1 MWEIYAYQNSDSLF
15 GMLNAIAAI
24 AGAGSYVTAIGLVAV
39 CGFFC
44 ALLAYALVP
53 QKLQGWYWLASVT
66 LVLSV
71 LFVPKVT
78 VGIVD
83 KTGMSAVTV
92 VANVPFG
99 LAALGS
105 LTSTV
110 GNTLT
115 ELYEMAMQALPGI
128 AELPA
133 ELAYQRN
140 GLMFGNRMIRETS
153 KLVFQNPGFRM
164 DMINFISNCTMYD
177 LASGDLPP
185 DTFATSEDVWSL
197 MASPNPARFTTIS
210 DPSGAM
216 TVMPCTDAY
225 VNLNGRLPVQLNL
238 LQGILAQRMN
248 PTFPGTAAATVIAG
262 QVQQAYIKNGIADAA
277 ASAAGIIRQNAM
289 INALNDTSLIGGQKI
304 NDPGS
309 ILLAVGRA
317 QAVAQT
323 NASWINN
330 GKVAEQ
336 ALPVLRNS
344 VEAIT
349 YAIFPIVI
357 LLLMLTGGKETMAG
371 LKNYASILI
380 WIQLWPPLYAILNY
394 MATLYAARDLAAA
407 AAVGGGVSALSMS
420 TASSIYSGAISGE
433 AVVGWMT
440 ISIPF
445 IAWAALKRMET
456 LGTALISGVQSLQA
470 SVGGASAGAATGNL
484 SMGNTSMDQVALA
497 PMRTSAF
504 FKSWQDNASGN
515 TYTSN
520 ILNGRTAVKALA
532 NEGPASRVIDT
543 KVSQQHVEAAS
554 RSVASARAEAV
565 AASRDK
571 AAALGDALVY
581 ASGKTNA
588 RSRTD
593 GTSTS
598 SSESVGEKIGDLMQ
612 IAKSVAAS
620 TGASQQQV
628 ASVAFGGSAS
638 LGVGVPGALRKYS
651 PVDAGMQIN
660 SKGGKEYSA
669 SVQKL
674 DQQIDTALSSEDKAK
689 YRSFADS
696 VSRNTGVIT
705 SILSDD
711 RSGREKSARLVES
724 VSRSERA
731 DVSLRDQTEFSE
743 SLSAAYVRG
752 ESVSR
757 DLAKDPGNI
766 RLFEQLLDGDRAGG
780 SAELIR
786 LESFLG
792 NITRT
797 PVHIKSPGGL
807 PASFGDVKE
816 EYLRVRSEKDVPHEV
831 DKAWQSY
838 EKRVMPTPA
847 LHRLPPAIHAEQEQ
861 GGQGMHLRGEI
872 AEREAVLAQ
881 RMAQQQAQFDAEK
894 VHRTKENHVATE
906 NSLFAKAN
914 AQAKDDPDVVSE
926 KMKELMK
933 KIETKWKK

>member
-1 MWEIYAYQNSDSLF
+1 MWEIYAYQNNDSLF
-15 GMLNAIAAI
+15 GILNAIAAI
-24 AGAGSYVTAIGLVAV
+24 TGAGSYASAIGLVAV
-39 CGFFC
+39 CGFFA

-92 VANVPFG
+92 VGNVPFG
-99 LAALGS
+99 LAVFGS

-115 ELYEMAMQALPGI
+115 ELYETAMQALPGI

-133 ELAYQRN
+133 ELSYQRN

-153 KLVFQNPGFRM
+153 KLVFQNPGFRL
-164 DMINFISNCTMYD
+164 DMINFINNCTMYD
-177 LASGDLPP
+177 LASGDLSPEA
-185 DTFATSEDVWSL
+185 FATSDDVWSL
-197 MASPNPARFTTIS
+197 MSSPNPARFTPIS
-210 DPSGAM
+210 DSSGAM

-225 VNLNGRLPVQLNL
+225 VNLNGRLPTQLNL

-248 PTFPGTAAATVIAG
+248 PTLPGTAAAAVIAG

-277 ASAAGIIRQNAM
+277 ADAAGIIRQNAM
-289 INALNDTSLIGGQKI
+289 INALNDTSVIVGQKI
-304 NDPGS
+304 NDPAS

-317 QAVAQT
+317 QAIAQT

-344 VEAIT
+344 IEAIT

-357 LLLMLTGGKETMAG
+357 LLLMLTSGRETMVG
-371 LKNYASILI
+371 LKNYVSVLI

-394 MATLYAARDLAAA
+394 MATIYAARDLAAA
-407 AAVGGGVSALSMS
+407 AAVGGGASALSIS

-440 ISIPF
+440 MSIPI

-456 LGTALISGVQSLQA
+456 LGTALISGVQSLQ
-470 SVGGASAGAATGNL
+470 SSISGSSAGAALGNL
-484 SMGNTSMDQVALA
+484 SMGNTSMDQVSLA
-497 PMRTSAF
+497 PIRTSAF
-504 FKSWQDNASGN
+504 FKSWQDNSTGT

-520 ILNGRTAVKALA
+520 VANGLTAAKVLA
-532 NEGPASRVIDT
+532 NEGPVSRVIDT
-543 KVSQQHVEAAS
+543 KVTQQHVEAAS
-554 RSVASARAEAV
+554 RSMAAAKVESV
-565 AASRDK
+565 TASRDK
-571 AAALGDALVY
+571 AAALSDALVY
-581 ASGKTNA
+581 ASGRSSA
-588 RSRTD
+588 FSRTD
-593 GTSTS
+593 GTTTS
-598 SSESVGEKIGDLMQ
+598 SSESVGEKIGELMQ

-620 TGASQQQV
+620 TGASEQQV
-628 ASVAFGGSAS
+628 ASVAFGGTAS

-651 PVDAGMQIN
+651 PVDAGMQLN
-660 SKGGKEYSA
+660 SKAGKEYSA

-689 YRSFADS
+689 YKAFADS

-711 RSGREKSARLVES
+711 RNGREKAARLAES

-731 DVSLRDQTEFSE
+731 DASLREQAEVSE
-743 SLSAAYVRG
+743 SLAAAYARG
-752 ESVSR
+752 ESISK
-757 DLAKDPGNI
+757 DLAKDPHNLQ
-766 RLFEQLLDGDRAGG
+766 LFEQLLASDRTG
-780 SAELIR
+780 SAAELIR
-786 LESFLG
+786 LESYLG
-792 NITRT
+792 NIARI
-797 PVHIKSPGGL
+797 PVHITSAGGL
-807 PASFGDVKE
+807 PASFSDVRAD
-816 EYLRVRSEKDVPHEV
+816 YLKARSGKDVSPDVDEVWRSYGKRTHSASVQHKSTGENQGNQGKGAQVRREIEEKD
-831 DKAWQSY
+831 
-838 EKRVMPTPA
+838 
-847 LHRLPPAIHAEQEQ
+847 
-861 GGQGMHLRGEI
+861 GE
-872 AEREAVLAQ
+872 LAQ
-881 RMAQQQAQFDAEK
+881 RMKRQQAQFDAEK
-894 VHRTKENHVATE
+894 VGRTKGNHVTAGS
-906 NSLFAKAN
+906 SLFGKAN
-914 AQAKDDPDVVSE
+914 AQAKEDPDVVAA
-926 KMKELMK
+926 KMKEMMR
-933 KIETKWKK
+933 KIEASWKK